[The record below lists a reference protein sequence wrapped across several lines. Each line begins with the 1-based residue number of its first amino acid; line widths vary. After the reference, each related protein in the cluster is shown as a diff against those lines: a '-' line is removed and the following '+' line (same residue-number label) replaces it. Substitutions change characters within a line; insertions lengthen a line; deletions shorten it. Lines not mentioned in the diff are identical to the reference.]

1 MRFGSAFRVVAPL
14 TSLVLYVTFL
24 IYINFQPLSTWGF
37 KSQSNFGDLAIILDS
52 SACTWTNSS
61 HLNCS
66 DFIYGPFLLYLL
78 KLTQTTSSD
87 VTTLTF
93 VMFATYLIAL
103 GFLSKNWIAR
113 RARLFLFIPL
123 FSPPLILLYERA
135 NLDLLIF
142 SLVLIGLMLYINNR
156 KSMALFIL
164 TLTVLFKMY
173 TLPVFFILF
182 LWEKSRFARQGILL
196 ISSVLF
202 CYVAFVFF
210 SNNSG
215 RDFEAGSPFGAFGL
229 KVIGNSIAQ
238 LTGFGLFR
246 LLGIGVLILLSW
258 PCFGQ
263 VLKNKEYPRENGIDD
278 SNNLIGF
285 SFLAIFLLMYVT
297 NMNYDY
303 RLIFLVPTV
312 LIPGILTLRFMVSYV
327 IVFFFSIN
335 LGGLQIVGD
344 IFMVALIYD
353 LLMVTIGHLWK
364 RKIGKN

>member
-14 TSLVLYVTFL
+14 ASLVLYIIFL
-24 IYINFQPLSTWGF
+24 IYINFQPLSIWGF
-37 KSQSNFGDLAIILDS
+37 KGQSNFGDLAIILDS
-52 SACTWTNSS
+52 STCTWTKSAHS
-61 HLNCS
+61 NCS

-78 KLTQTTSSD
+78 KFTQTTSSD
-87 VTTLTF
+87 VITLTF
-93 VMFATYLIAL
+93 VMFATYLITL
-103 GFLSKNWIAR
+103 GFLSKNWIAP
-113 RARLFLFIPL
+113 RARILLFIPL

-142 SLVLIGLMLYINNR
+142 SLVLMGLMLYVNNW
-156 KSMALFIL
+156 KSVALLVL

-182 LWEKSRFARQGILL
+182 LWEKSRFARQSILL
-196 ISSVLF
+196 ISSVLS
-202 CYVAFVFF
+202 CYTAFVFF

-215 RDFEAGSPFGAFGL
+215 RDFEAGSPFGAYGI
-229 KVIGNSIAQ
+229 KVIGNSLAQ
-238 LTGFGLFR
+238 LTGVGLFR
-246 LLGIGVLILLSW
+246 MLGIGILIFLSW
-258 PCFGQ
+258 ACFGQ
-263 VLKNKEYPRENGIDD
+263 VLKNKEYPRENGVDD
-278 SNNLIGF
+278 SYNLIGF

-303 RLIFLVPTV
+303 RLIFLVPAV

-344 IFMVALIYD
+344 IFMVVVIYD
-353 LLMVTIGHLWK
+353 LLMVTIDRFWR
-364 RKIGKN
+364 RKIGKK